1 MPYSSKVLE
10 NKSAKAT
17 IEKTKKRGKQGIIGD
32 ESKIKKPKISKNE
45 NIKISNT
52 TNENEKKSA
61 NQNKQKSTKVE
72 HEQLKECKLLDGKTI
87 ELTSDCV
94 QLPERKRDPKQE
106 TPKYKVPLWR
116 KNEFEDLE
124 NYSLYF
130 CHYHSYF
137 FYIKR
142 TARLTLLASRG
153 IYRIRFFSGEVC
165 MINLR

>member
-61 NQNKQKSTKVE
+61 NQNKQKSTKVK

-116 KNEFEDLE
+116 KNELKDLE
-124 NYSLYF
+124 NYRLDLVITTATFLYKKN
-130 CHYHSYF
+130 SASNTPNLKRIILDF
-137 FYIKR
+137 FR
-142 TARLTLLASRG
+142 ERCL
-153 IYRIRFFSGEVC
+153 C
-165 MINLR
+165 